1 MARYIATPEVPTGFA
16 NRCVYSTPGTYT
28 FTVPSGVTQIKAIA
42 VGGGSGGST
51 GFIKGAT
58 VSTQIICNNRNE
70 VRATIS
76 GCCCYTPCI
85 TSCISGTG
93 CSKFCLPEL
102 KTCYYAYA
110 GSGGGYAEKTISVSP
125 GDSFSVT
132 VANEEETSS
141 FGTEI
146 SASGAQQPTL
156 ICSDLFP
163 CAKYCTGD
171 LPYACL
177 SGSVCQCQPTA
188 TACITAEFV
197 ACARSYCVQS
207 YSGDNISAITHR
219 PGTGTGGDKNYTGGC
234 GQDISISSDEIE
246 YGITCWN
253 NSYYSNCC
261 ECAYLSNTCHCV
273 QMEAVWVVNNNVSC
287 VLPFCTSFWNC
298 VGGFCDYSCFDSLP
312 GNQVHPNLCSCLLKD
327 FIRCFNTCN
336 KTHAINTWYGNCEL
350 AHQSRCK
357 PQINNIPCKF
367 SSSGELRAEV
377 EMSYSGAS
385 SGSPVGDGKP
395 GACAQFIGV
404 GPSNI
409 TSPVLH
415 YCLTPDC
422 YTTAFFRNCGCNH
435 YCCDTS
441 CCWGK
446 NPWYAKP
453 EETLPHF
460 YNHMIDFTTDA
471 SSIDQSRADAAF
483 PGCLALNDNVFSYL
497 DYKVPCRCYYWQ
509 NGIEKGVPP
518 SGCSGVG
525 DKGAFMG
532 PNQMWECNGNCF
544 GGDTCDGWT
553 KATGFNIEYCG
564 MHHNPSVGCC
574 GTWILRTPYHL
585 KGTELGVDGTLNCTY
600 DQCLR
605 CCNASC
611 IELAHC
617 WCLGNPSGGTCSCY
631 CLPCVAAGLN
641 NTCFLKPCTTIEQ
654 WVCYTVPNPFQRVAT
669 LCALNCIP
677 NMRNHF
683 QATLTALTFLDSK
696 RWHYYCNGSMY
707 CECCS
712 PCFKAHIFCADP
724 GISCC
729 HCCASSYTCGQWWCN
744 TLGNSVCKGTATD
757 IVLPGSAGG
766 PASCGNIPCQVTGS
780 YYTTGPGADPSG
792 VDIPKFISTGGGA
805 SVMSQDTFN
814 KIMHEYNGSTAAWY
828 LRECWAFKCDKYA
841 EGGTTC
847 CCNCCIRPISNMDC
861 SYCECTCTLGS
872 HFGFGCA
879 NMCHACEKAAVVC
892 YSFKLY
898 ACMMAELQRKQG
910 MSFECVRNTAGSTSA
925 PDCAI
930 ITAVINVGSA
940 SGLYINSVSNNFVGQ
955 KTCLSGGGSSVT
967 KYYAPIQCIHDSA
980 KVCACHAQSC
990 GPCYAADIQQYSLS
1004 QACAGHFTACLDD
1017 STEPACKFTV
1027 VPCQC
1032 ASPCYYHFKAPNLF
1046 CGCIAPGL
1054 SVNSCYNA
1062 AAVVNACGFTA
1073 TPMTYSTTSGGGSG
1087 SSPYVPEIYAGPKL
1101 NDEYLF
1107 SSSDCIIGGSP
1118 QICIQGS
1125 STTIAPGYSQGG
1137 GKSGCMGLLCDQ
1149 QIITN
1154 NAYNGAIFP
1163 RGTAGFGG
1171 GGTLCGNGGTGL
1183 VVVYWN

>member
-28 FTVPSGVTQIKAIA
+28 FTVPSGVTSIKAIA

-58 VSTQIICNNRNE
+58 VSTQIICNTRNE
-70 VRATIS
+70 VRGTIS
-76 GCCCYTPCI
+76 GCCCYTPCV
-85 TSCISGTG
+85 TSCINGNG

-156 ICSDLFP
+156 TCSDLFP

-177 SGSVCQCQPTA
+177 SGSVCCCNPTA
-188 TACITAEFV
+188 QRCITAEFV

-207 YSGDNISAITHR
+207 YSGNNISAIGHR

-246 YGITCWN
+246 YGIACFHNSYWN
-253 NSYYSNCC
+253 NCC
-261 ECAYLSNTCHCV
+261 TGAYLTNPCQCV
-273 QMEAVWVVNNNVSC
+273 QMEAVWVVNNNAAC
-287 VLPFCTSFWNC
+287 LLPWCTGFWNC
-298 VGGFCDYSCFDSLP
+298 VGGFCDYSCFDSVTGTQL
-312 GNQVHPNLCSCLLKD
+312 HPNLCTCLLKD
-327 FIRCFNTCN
+327 YIRCFSSCN
-336 KTHAINTWYGNCEL
+336 KTHAINTWYGNCEK
-350 AHQSRCK
+350 AYESRCK

-404 GPSNI
+404 GPSNV

-415 YCLTPDC
+415 YCPNQDC
-422 YTTAFFRNCGCNH
+422 YTTTFFRICGCNH
-435 YCCDTS
+435 YCRDTA

-471 SSIDQSRADAAF
+471 SSIDQYRADAAF

-532 PNQMWECNGNCF
+532 PNHMWDCNGNCF

-564 MHHNPSVGCC
+564 MHHCPSNGAC

-585 KGTELGVDGTLNCTY
+585 KGTELGVDGTCNCTY

-605 CCNASC
+605 CCHASC
-611 IELAHC
+611 VELAHC
-617 WCLGNPSGGTCSCY
+617 WCLGNPVSASCSCY
-631 CLPCVAAGLN
+631 CTSCVAAGLS
-641 NTCFLKPCTTIEQ
+641 NTCLLKPCTTIEQ

-669 LCALNCIP
+669 LCALHCIP

-683 QATLTALTFLDSK
+683 QSTLTALTFLDSK
-696 RWHYYCNGSMY
+696 RYHYYCNGSMY
-707 CECCS
+707 CACCS
-712 PCFKAHIFCADP
+712 PCFRAHIFCSDP
-724 GISCC
+724 SISCC
-729 HCCASSYTCGQWWCN
+729 HCCASSYTCGMWWCN

-766 PASCGNIPCQVTGS
+766 PAACGNIPCQVTGS

-792 VDIPKFISTGGGA
+792 VDIPKFISTGGGS

-847 CCNCCIRPISNMDC
+847 CCNCCIRPLSNMDC
-861 SYCECTCTLGS
+861 TYCDCICAMTS
-872 HFGFGCA
+872 HFQFGCA
-879 NMCHACEKAAVVC
+879 NMCHTAEKTSVLC
-892 YSFKLY
+892 YTFKLY

-910 MSFECVRNTAGSTSA
+910 MSFECIENKSGTVAN
-925 PDCAI
+925 DKAI
-930 ITAVINVGSA
+930 VASVISVGSA
-940 SGLYINSVSNNFVGQ
+940 SGLYINSVSNNFTGQ

-967 KYYAPIQCIHDSA
+967 KYYAPLTCITECSRI
-980 KVCACHAQSC
+980 CACETGNCA
-990 GPCYAADIQQYSLS
+990 PCYANCIRDYGQNSTEVGY
-1004 QACAGHFTACLDD
+1004 FTACLDD
-1017 STEPACKFTV
+1017 SAERECKFTV
-1027 VPCQC
+1027 VPCLF
-1032 ASPCYYHFKAPNLF
+1032 ASSGCYYCFRAPNLA
-1046 CGCIAPGL
+1046 CGCISPGI
-1054 SVNSCYNA
+1054 NEDYCNNA
-1062 AAVVNACGFTA
+1062 ARQANTCGYTA
-1073 TPMTYSTTSGGGSG
+1073 TPMVASSSASGGSG
-1087 SSPYVPEIYAGPKL
+1087 ASPYVPEIYAGPKL

-1163 RGTAGFGG
+1163 RGAAGFGG

>member
-564 MHHNPSVGCC
+564 MHHNETCGAC